1 MIPSNKERI
10 LQVIH
15 AIPAGKVSTYGK
27 VASMAGLINQARAV
41 GRYLSQLPEGSK
53 IPWHR
58 VINSQGKLSFEVGS
72 PRFLIQKQLLQQEM
86 VNFTN
91 NKVDLKAHL
100 WQGE

>member
-1 MIPSNKERI
+1 MMPSNKERI

-27 VASMAGLINQARAV
+27 VASMAGLSNQARAV
-41 GRYLSQLPEGSK
+41 GRYLSHLPEGST
-53 IPWHR
+53 IPWYR
-58 VINSQGKLSFEVGS
+58 VINSQGRLSFEIGS

-100 WQGE
+100 WHGE